1 MNGWA
6 FALRGLWHYRGSYAG
21 VLAGSALGAMVLLGA
36 LMAGDSVKETLR
48 RVAQARLGKVDAVL
62 SGGDRFFRAAL
73 ADDVANEK
81 MAVAPVMMLR
91 GTVTDQ
97 RSGRALGAVRVM
109 GVDDRFWK
117 FAPDAGG
124 FSAPQDREFHVN
136 AHLAR
141 TLGLSPGES
150 VVLRFDKPGV
160 IASDAPLA
168 GKSAEIIAMSG
179 NVAKIC
185 GDREFG
191 RFSLENTQLPQATV
205 FVPIRRLQQVVGL
218 KDLANLML
226 MEDNVSVGSD
236 SLTEVIRH
244 SCKLEDYGIFVVD
257 VPLANAV
264 EIRSRRVFFDR
275 AVVEVIRK
283 HVPAVQPLIT
293 YMANKI
299 SAKGRETPYSMV
311 TAVDSKAAPFLPENP
326 NGVVLNSWEAEDLGV
341 VSGDFV
347 RLDYYTLGAGNRL
360 IEKSAVFPVAGVVPL
375 TGLAADR
382 MWMPDFPGVAES
394 ENAAD
399 WDAGVPIDLKRI
411 RDKDEAYWDEHRG
424 VPKLFLPLESGRELF
439 GNRWG
444 EFTAL
449 RVPLTGTPREKIA
462 RKVLESLNPGIAG
475 LLTRDIRGEGMAAAQ
490 SPVDF
495 AGLFIGMSLFL
506 MVAAV
511 SLTAMLFRFHIET
524 RTHESGLLAALGIA
538 PGKLIRWRMLEGLC
552 VVTAGSVIG
561 VVLAVAYTR
570 LLLGLLETIWK
581 NPGDGKVFS
590 FHVGPGTLCGGMVG
604 FVLLMMLV
612 IWRVARNQ
620 SRRSAG
626 MRLAVGSEEVW
637 NKPVRQVPWGA
648 VLFFIGGLAAL
659 NLRGLLGTPAA
670 FFLGGFLFL
679 LAGLAGYRWVLR
691 RGVTGKSG
699 GLTARVM
706 AELNGAR
713 RGTRSLVVVGCLA
726 CGVFMVVSVAAF
738 RKHAGD
744 EWRNRDSGAGGFAFW
759 VETTAALKSPAD
771 DPAGL
776 GDSRGRFGKVVP
788 FRIGAGDDASCFN
801 LNQVTRPRLLATDVA
816 VLSKLGAFS
825 IKSVAD
831 GCRKDWSTLGEGS
844 VMRAFVDESTLM
856 WVLKRKLGDRLI
868 YQDERGVDFPVEIAG
883 TLDATVF
890 QGSVVVDD
898 ARFLGYFPSAEGA
911 RVFLMESQQDA
922 DVGRSELQKI
932 LADRGA
938 VVQTTRE
945 RLAAFHDVENTY
957 IAVFHLL
964 GGLGVLIGSAGLGLV
979 TARNMMERRSE
990 FAILHTLGIPADVTR
1005 RMVVLEVAQC
1015 IRWGLGIGLAAAM
1028 ISIFPSLPAQG
1039 IWRTA
1044 GWLALWVTL
1053 IAANAEF
1060 WSWIGYRGPLRRAC
1074 CGLEDV
1080 SS

>member
-73 ADDVANEK
+73 ADDVMNEK

-91 GTVTDQ
+91 GTVTVQ
-97 RSGRALGAVRVM
+97 QSGRALGAVRVI

-117 FAPDAGG
+117 FAPVAGG
-124 FSAPQDREFHVN
+124 FSAPQDREFHIN
-136 AHLAR
+136 SHLAR
-141 TLGLSPGES
+141 TLGLSPGEA

-160 IASDAPLA
+160 IAADAPLA
-168 GKSAEIIAMSG
+168 GKSAELIAMSG
-179 NVAKIC
+179 SVAKIC

-205 FVPIRRLQQVVGL
+205 FVPIQRLQKAVGF

-226 MEDNVSVGSD
+226 MEDNVSVRSD
-236 SLTEVIRH
+236 SLPEVIRH
-244 SCKLEDYGIFVVD
+244 SCKLEDYGISVVD

-275 AVVEVIRK
+275 AVVDAIRRNI
-283 HVPAVQPLIT
+283 PAAQPLIT
-293 YMANKI
+293 YMANTI
-299 SAKGRETPYSMV
+299 STKGRATPYSMV
-311 TAVDSKAAPFLPENP
+311 TAVNFKTVPFLAEHAY
-326 NGVVLNSWEAEDLGV
+326 GVVLNAWEAEDLGV
-341 VSGDFV
+341 VAGDFV
-347 RLDYYTLGAGNRL
+347 RLDYYTLASGNRL
-360 IEKSAVFPVAGVVPL
+360 VEKSTVFPVSGVVPL

-382 MWMPDFPGVAES
+382 LWMPDFPGVAEV
-394 ENAAD
+394 ENTAD

-449 RVPLTGTPREKIA
+449 RVPLTGTSREEIA
-462 RKVLESLNPGIAG
+462 GKVLESMSPGVAG
-475 LLTRDIRGEGMAAAQ
+475 LVVRDIRGEGMAAAQ

-495 AGLFIGMSLFL
+495 AGLFLGMSLFL

-524 RTHESGLLAALGIA
+524 RTHESGLLAALGV
-538 PGKLIRWRMLEGLC
+538 PSGKLIRWRMLEGLC
-552 VVTAGSVIG
+552 VVTVGSVVG
-561 VVLAVAYTR
+561 AVLAVAYTR

-581 NPGDGKVFS
+581 NSGDGKVFS
-590 FHVGPGTLCGGMVG
+590 FHVEPGTLCGGTVG

-612 IWRVARNQ
+612 IWRVARGQ
-620 SRRSAG
+620 ARRSAG
-626 MRLAVGSEEVW
+626 MRLSAGSEEVW
-637 NKPVRQVPWGA
+637 IKPAGSVPWWS
-648 VLFFIGGLAAL
+648 VSFFTGGLAAL
-659 NLRGLLGTPAA
+659 ALRGLLGNPAA

-679 LAGLAGYRWVLR
+679 LAGLSGYRWVLR
-691 RGVTGKSG
+691 RGVTGKSD

-759 VETTAALKSPAD
+759 VETTAALKSVAD

-776 GDSRGRFGKVVP
+776 GDSRGRFGKVVS

-816 VLSKLGAFS
+816 ELSKLGAFS
-825 IKSVAD
+825 IKSVAG
-831 GCRKDWSTLGEGS
+831 GCRKDWSTLGEGP

-883 TLDATVF
+883 TLDASVF

-898 ARFLGYFPSAEGA
+898 VRFLEHFPSAEGA
-911 RVFLMESQQDA
+911 RVFLMESQQEADA
-922 DVGRSELQKI
+922 GRAELQKI

-979 TARNMMERRSE
+979 TARNMRERRSE
-990 FAILHTLGIPADVTR
+990 FSILHVLGIPLDVTR
-1005 RMVVLEVAQC
+1005 KMVVLEVAQC
-1015 IRWGLGIGLAAAM
+1015 IRWGLGIGLAAAV
-1028 ISIFPSLPAQG
+1028 ISILPSLSVQG

-1044 GWLALWVTL
+1044 GWLALWVTM
-1053 IAANAEF
+1053 IAANAWF
-1060 WSWIGYRGPLRRAC
+1060 WSWIGYRGPLRHQRIH
-1074 CGLEDV
+1074 
-1080 SS
+1080 